1 MVGVYIAL
9 IIAILLIPA
18 SFVAGIILGRE
29 CVRLGLQYQ
38 IEAKNGQKPTKPPS
52 KRAIKASEKAVEA
65 QATQMSEWLY
75 GKNGDGK

>member
-38 IEAKNGQKPTKPPS
+38 IEAKNGQKPSKPPS
-52 KRAIKASEKAVEA
+52 KRAPVALIASLSVSKSTSAL
-65 QATQMSEWLY
+65 TL
-75 GKNGDGK
+75 